1 MASQLRNALQGTAW
15 FSLSKS
21 PMSGTTPN
29 AATFVGNGGG
39 RVARGD
45 SVREGSAVV
54 SLAPGSKRSHI
65 LCSRLHQKWPCL
77 VNCLEPASE
86 CPEFALRYHLVSSQH
101 TLLGPP
107 IVLALQEQPLLT
119 DITQQTMTCMEVWG
133 GNRSTWS
140 HFVVP
145 GLDLWVYS
153 QPFGDDDCGGDVYYL
168 SSCASGRVTRMFLG
182 DVAGHG
188 AEAAPLAGKFRDI
201 MRKNVNYINQSR
213 VVESLN
219 EQFGEAASE
228 GRFATAIVST
238 YFSPTR
244 ELSVCTAGHPPPLIY
259 RAAVK
264 RWEPLRSDSAGL
276 QNLPI
281 GVVDGQ
287 EFAAAKLK
295 LKTGD
300 ILLGY
305 SDAFLESYD
314 ADGSILNSTG
324 LAAIANSLEVDEP
337 GKFVQALLQRI
348 RDLNPRN
355 LISDDATV
363 ILARANDQ
371 GVALKDNL
379 LAPFRLVGRLLGN

>member
-1 MASQLRNALQGTAW
+1 MFGY
-15 FSLSKS
+15 LSR
-21 PMSGTTPN
+21 TN
-29 AATFVGNGGG
+29 
-39 RVARGD
+39 
-45 SVREGSAVV
+45 RERQEV
-54 SLAPGSKRSHI
+54 
-65 LCSRLHQKWPCL
+65 
-77 VNCLEPASE
+77 
-86 CPEFALRYHLVSSQH
+86 ALRYHLVGSQH
-101 TLLGPP
+101 TLLGSPT
-107 IVLALQEQPLLT
+107 VLALEEQPLLT

-153 QPFGDDDCGGDVYYL
+153 QPFGNDDCGGDVYYL

-259 RAAVK
+259 RLATK
-264 RWEPLRSDSAGL
+264 RWEPLRSESAGL

-314 ADGSILNSTG
+314 ADGSILNSAG

-348 RDLNPRN
+348 RDLNPKN
-355 LISDDATV
+355 LVSDDSTV

-379 LAPFRLVGRLLGN
+379 LAPFRFVGRLLGN